1 MTGTAASVAR
11 IDDLRVTFATDGA
24 PVAAINGITL
34 EARAGEVLAIVGES
48 GSGKTVTANTLL
60 GLLPE
65 TATLSGAVIVRG
77 RDGGETDIV
86 HATGAQLR
94 EMRGR
99 DAAMVFQE
107 PSTALNP
114 VYTVGWQIAEG
125 LRAHEKLSKAEAK
138 AKAVDIL
145 RRVGIPDPEKRVDD
159 YPHQFSGGQKQRV
172 VIAMAL
178 VLDAGLIIADE
189 PTTALDVTVQ
199 AQVMDLLKTAQQMVD
214 AATILITHD
223 LGVVAGFADRVLVM
237 QNAREVETGDVEHIF
252 YEPQQPYTQ
261 RLLAAVPR
269 IDTVSRRDEIGPV
282 DLADPESVAHARRAA
297 RAVDLGTRDLSAR
310 PTVLEVADLRKTY
323 PITKGA
329 LVRRKVGVQK
339 AVDGIS
345 FDVHEGE
352 CFALVGESG
361 CGKTTTLME
370 IMNLRAPEEGTI
382 RINGTDTSALTR
394 AERSRLR
401 SDVSIVFQD
410 PMASLDPRM
419 PIGDI
424 LREPM
429 RVQGYDT
436 KRMDD
441 RVSWLL
447 DTVGLQ
453 PEHAMRFPT
462 EFSGGQRQRVGVAR
476 ALACEPKLVILDEP
490 TSALDVTIQAGILTL
505 LGDLKRRLG
514 VSYLFV
520 SHDLSVVAN
529 ISDRI
534 AVMYRGRIVE
544 VGSTAE
550 VFENPRHP
558 YTKSLLSAAPVP
570 DPRIER
576 TKERVVF
583 DRAAFDE
590 EAAGV

>member
-199 AQVMDLLKTAQQMVD
+199 AEILDLLRTCRD
-214 AATILITHD
+214 EFGATIVLITHNM
-223 LGVVAGFADRVLVM
+223 GVVADLADRV
-237 QNAREVETGDVEHIF
+237 I
-252 YEPQQPYTQ
+252 
-261 RLLAAVPR
+261 
-269 IDTVSRRDEIGPV
+269 
-282 DLADPESVAHARRAA
+282 
-297 RAVDLGTRDLSAR
+297 
-310 PTVLEVADLRKTY
+310 
-323 PITKGA
+323 
-329 LVRRKVGVQK
+329 
-339 AVDGIS
+339 
-345 FDVHEGE
+345 
-352 CFALVGESG
+352 
-361 CGKTTTLME
+361 
-370 IMNLRAPEEGTI
+370 
-382 RINGTDTSALTR
+382 
-394 AERSRLR
+394 
-401 SDVSIVFQD
+401 
-410 PMASLDPRM
+410 
-419 PIGDI
+419 
-424 LREPM
+424 
-429 RVQGYDT
+429 
-436 KRMDD
+436 
-441 RVSWLL
+441 
-447 DTVGLQ
+447 
-453 PEHAMRFPT
+453 
-462 EFSGGQRQRVGVAR
+462 
-476 ALACEPKLVILDEP
+476 
-490 TSALDVTIQAGILTL
+490 
-505 LGDLKRRLG
+505 
-514 VSYLFV
+514 
-520 SHDLSVVAN
+520 
-529 ISDRI
+529 
-534 AVMYRGRIVE
+534 VMYRGDIVE
-544 VGSTAE
+544 QAPVRE
-550 VFENPRHP
+550 LF
-558 YTKSLLSAAPVP
+558 AAPREEYTR
-570 DPRIER
+570 DLLAAFR
-576 TKERVVF
+576 TWAAARAPTRRSTPPPPPLRR
-583 DRAAFDE
+583 RAASSWPRRSRSDTPV
-590 EAAGV
+590 ASVPPAWSR

>member
-1 MTGTAASVAR
+1 MSTPLLSVR
-11 IDDLRVTFATDGA
+11 DLSVTFPSEAG
-24 PVAAINGITL
+24 PVHAVQNLSYEVRTG
-34 EARAGEVLAIVGES
+34 EALAIVGES
-48 GSGKTVTANTLL
+48 GSGKSVSSLAVM
-60 GLLPE
+60 GLLQASASISGSISFE
-65 TATLSGAVIVRG
+65 GNDMLAMSDHELSRLRG
-77 RDGGETDIV
+77 EKIS
-86 HATGAQLR
+86 
-94 EMRGR
+94 
-99 DAAMVFQE
+99 MVFQD
-107 PSTALNP
+107 PLSALTP
-114 VYTVGWQIAEG
+114 VFTIGRQIAEVIKIHHPTISENAAR
-125 LRAHEKLSKAEAK
+125 LRAIEPLDA
-138 AKAVDIL
+138 
-145 RRVGIPDPEKRVDD
+145 VGIPEPARRSRQ
-159 YPHQFSGGQKQRV
+159 YPHEFSGGMRQRT
-172 VIAMAL
+172 VIAIAIANEP
-178 VLDAGLIIADE
+178 DLIIADE

-199 AQVMDLLKTAQQMVD
+199 AQVMDLLKTARQMVD

-252 YEPQQPYTQ
+252 YEPQRPYTQ

-361 CGKTTTLME
+361 RGKTTTLME